1 MEDDGEDGTWQL
13 VIHLQKEICSVT
25 QVSHS
30 QCVCAGVQVYAHLQP
45 VHLGPQ
51 AALMQR
57 LFELHLDARQEVPP
71 QRTGNWLA
79 HHHGASA
86 EVHLPVTSHSLPQL
100 IGPTQLK
107 KTVSV

>member
-13 VIHLQKEICSVT
+13 VIHLQKDTGSVT

-30 QCVCAGVQVYAHLQP
+30 QCVCVCAGAQVCVHLQP

-71 QRTGNWLA
+71 QRTRKWLA

-86 EVHLPVTSHSLPQL
+86 
-100 IGPTQLK
+100 
-107 KTVSV
+107 